1 MSARPL
7 LRGGLRLESHKTR
20 PLEQPV
26 QRLPAPTTAVLALD
40 QGSGD
45 EARAI
50 VPAGARVRV
59 GTPVAAGCGAAA
71 DLHSPVSGTVRAV
84 EPRPTVGGAGTCI
97 VIDSDGCDECE
108 PGTAPLAWE
117 TLDGAAL
124 IERLAAAGLAGL
136 GGAAFP
142 TAGKL
147 ALARAA
153 GVELLLLNGAE
164 CEPWI
169 CCDDALMRECAADI
183 VLGARVML
191 AACGAARATIAL
203 EDDKPA
209 ARAALEE
216 AVAEAGDARLEVV
229 VLPAVFPLGAEGLLI
244 AAVSGREVP
253 QGALPPEVG
262 VVCQNVGTAAAVARL
277 VTAGR
282 PALNRIVT
290 VTGSGVR
297 RPMNLEARIGTPIA
311 ELIAACGGYDD
322 GQPPVRLVAG
332 GSLTG
337 RALASDAVPVTKG
350 LNCVLVAAAADL
362 PVRTAEM
369 PCIRCGDCAAVC
381 PVRLLPQQ
389 LHRAVQADDAA
400 GLARFGLADCI
411 ECGCCDYVCPSVI
424 PLTARFRAGRER
436 QRQQEAERRR
446 AAEAKARYERHR
458 LRLEEQAEA
467 ERREFE
473 DARRRARDDA
483 AGGG

>member
-26 QRLPAPTTAVLALD
+26 QRLAAPTTAVLALD
-40 QGSGD
+40 QGSGE

-50 VPAGARVRV
+50 VPPGACVRV
-59 GTPVAAGCGAAA
+59 GTPVAAGRGAAA

-84 EPRPTVGGAGTCI
+84 EPRPTVGGAGTCV
-97 VIDSDGCDECE
+97 VIDSDGRAERE
-108 PGTAPLAWE
+108 PASRPLAWA

-203 EDDKPA
+203 EDDKPE
-209 ARAALEE
+209 ARAALEA
-216 AVAEAGDARLEVV
+216 AVAEAGDERLEVV
-229 VLPAVFPLGAEGLLI
+229 LLPAVFPLGAEGLLV
-244 AAVSGREVP
+244 AAVTGREVP

-262 VVCQNVGTAAAVARL
+262 VVCQNVGTAAGVARL
-277 VTAGR
+277 VTAGL
-282 PALNRIVT
+282 PALTRIVT

-297 RPMNLEARIGTPIA
+297 RPMNLEAWIGTPIT

-322 GQPPVRLVAG
+322 KQPPVRLVAG

-337 RALASDAVPVTKG
+337 RALGSDAVPVTKG
-350 LNCVLVAAAADL
+350 LNCVLVAAASDL
-362 PVRTAEM
+362 PARTTEM

-381 PVRLLPQQ
+381 PVGLLPQQ

-400 GLARFGLADCI
+400 GVARFGLADCI
-411 ECGCCDYVCPSVI
+411 ECGCCDYVCPSAI

-436 QRQQEAERRR
+436 QRLHEAERRR

-458 LRLEEQAEA
+458 RRLDEQAEA
-467 ERREFE
+467 ERRAFE
-473 DARRRARDDA
+473 EARRRARGDG
-483 AGGG
+483 AGDR